1 MHTITDIKLYC
12 IAIDYEVLQKNVTI
26 QKATVF
32 YVIRREGLAPPEKA
46 PIYSIDIK
54 TDTPERASVFLCYFL
69 ISTNTSSGRLN
80 ILGIAISVDGFQSP
94 LLTIWAV
101 SPCI

>member
-12 IAIDYEVLQKNVTI
+12 IAIDYEVLQKNATI

-32 YVIRREGLAPPEKA
+32 TLFVGEGLAPPEKV
-46 PIYSIDIK
+46 PRYSIDIK
-54 TDTPERASVFLCYFL
+54 NGHSERVSVFLCYFL